1 MARKAKLTGDE
12 IDQLFLD
19 YCANMTHKQLCD
31 KWNISNST
39 LTKLIHNEGWADKR
53 KATKQLALDK
63 CQAVYV
69 DANKELVDRYYQ
81 AGYKLLCLWEQSM
94 VDNSSSILDKEGKIS
109 HFKLAQAIQNMV
121 AIKTFLDE
129 CTGTIPFKEAME
141 LKMKYEQMELK
152 KAIAGLGGDESVQ
165 DDFVAILADSLKR
178 INEGDEYEQD

>member
-1 MARKAKLTGDE
+1 MARRPKLTGDE
-12 IDQLFLD
+12 IDQVFLD
-19 YCANMTHKQLCD
+19 YCANMTHKQICD
-31 KWNISNST
+31 KWSISDST
-39 LTKLIHNEGWADKR
+39 LTKLINTQGWAEKR

-81 AGYKLLCLWEQSM
+81 AGYKLLCLWEASM
-94 VDNSSSILDKEGKIS
+94 KDNSSSILDKEGKIS

-152 KAIAGLGGDESVQ
+152 KAIAGLGGDETVQ
-165 DDFVAILADSLKR
+165 DNFMDILAQSFAKLS
-178 INEGDEYEQD
+178 EGDNNGEV